1 MMLKRIILKVYGH
14 MKMIESRLF
23 LRAGITE
30 EELYAVRFE
39 IMKKT
44 RGNK

>member
-23 LRAGITE
+23 LCAGITE

-39 IMKKT
+39 VMKKT
-44 RGNK
+44 KENK